1 MQISQIKNEK
11 KYDDE
16 LVNNFDKKFDV
27 FLIDRSLSFVLCMAG
42 FAFVLLAFCYVT
54 IDVYKVWSGAPFYF
68 PGKDGCFITVCH
80 RKNDLNCILFYEN

>member
-11 KYDDE
+11 KIWWFKN
-16 LVNNFDKKFDV
+16 LWIILIKKIWKFDV

-68 PGKDGCFITVCH
+68 PGKDECFITVTE
-80 RKNDLNCILFYEN
+80 KMI